1 MARHAEAIVTLE
13 ASVRQSADVTI
24 LDLEGRATIGPGNDL
39 LASELG
45 RLVQGGARKLL
56 VNLRGVKQ
64 VDSSSISTL
73 VRTFVSLQNTGGSLK
88 LLSPQGRVRAVLS
101 LTRLLKAIP
110 NFDDE
115 GAALASFH

>member
-13 ASVRQSADVTI
+13 ATVRQSADVTI

-56 VNLRGVKQ
+56 VNLRDVKQ

-110 NFDDE
+110 SFDDE
-115 GAALASFH
+115 AAALASFQ